1 MKNKE
6 HEIEVIDQVQRIYLT
21 KSLWCAGL
29 LEVRAAVAPHCVF
42 PRLSTAP
49 DRSKADDGQAACLHC
64 GQLLRICWASETWRG
79 KRLTGSKKTLGGICK
94 DVRSVGYATNAGFEG
109 AVRVPLLQ
117 KTAAGMS
124 VGRGGQCL
132 WLPPGAQPA
141 QVSLMAEVSA
151 SSQCCFLKC
160 STCFAGCGRR
170 APRSSSLLII
180 LQGSASF
187 PISIKESGS
196 GWIWNLSGKKI
207 EFWSHEQCHESILPV
222 PRQPFW

>member
-1 MKNKE
+1 MQKIETIIKEQFAVEMKNKE

-21 KSLWCAGL
+21 KSLWYAGL
-29 LEVRAAVAPHCVF
+29 LEVRAAVTPHCVF

-94 DVRSVGYATNAGFEG
+94 DVWSVGYATNAGFEG

-124 VGRGGQCL
+124 VG
-132 WLPPGAQPA
+132 GA
-141 QVSLMAEVSA
+141 
-151 SSQCCFLKC
+151 
-160 STCFAGCGRR
+160 
-170 APRSSSLLII
+170 
-180 LQGSASF
+180 GSASGCPQVFSQHRF
-187 PISIKESGS
+187 P
-196 GWIWNLSGKKI
+196 
-207 EFWSHEQCHESILPV
+207 
-222 PRQPFW
+222 